1 MANLDALK
9 QRMIDV
15 SARLHQEASRC
26 AIETAGKIHQ
36 RLVEVTPVDTTNA
49 VSNWDLTLFFPSLD
63 EHEPY
68 FPGFLGSTATMSRG
82 ATLREGL
89 AELKVKKPGEPIF
102 ISNNVD
108 YIKDLNHGTSP
119 QASPGFVQSA
129 ILVGKIHARTFK
141 VRL

>member
-9 QRMIDV
+9 QRIQDV
-15 SARLHQEASRC
+15 SARLHHEASRC
-26 AIETAGKIHQ
+26 AIETAWKIHQ

-49 VSNWDLTLFFPSLD
+49 VSNWDLTLYFPNLS
-63 EHEPY
+63 EHDPY
-68 FPGFLGSTATMSRG
+68 FPGFLGSTATLSRG

-89 AELKVKKPGEPIF
+89 AELKAKKPGEPIF
-102 ISNNVD
+102 IANNVD
-108 YIKDLNHGTSP
+108 YILDLNAGTSK
-119 QASPGFVQSA
+119 QAPPGFVEEA